1 MAQIVIK
8 RDEED
13 LLTMTVKD
21 EDGEI
26 YATGVSE
33 KLVSELKAELK
44 RHLGGE
50 CSDQFDPVTSAAIQM
65 LEIENG

>member
-1 MAQIVIK
+1 MARIVIE

-13 LLTMTVKD
+13 FLTMTVKD

-44 RHLGGE
+44 SHLGGV